1 MKYYDETNIFNKII
15 KGEIPCEK
23 IYEDDEVLCF
33 KDINPIAKIHVLFIP
48 KEKYVSFDDFV
59 QKSEPNKITSYF
71 KKLQL
76 IAKKLNLQN
85 SGYRII
91 ANHGSDAGQE
101 VPHFHFHLLG
111 GEKIGGLK

>member
-1 MKYYDETNIFNKII
+1 MYSK
-15 KGEIPCEK
+15 EI
-23 IYEDDEVLCF
+23 DLL
-33 KDINPIAKIHVLFIP
+33 INLLSSLQGIGPRSARRIA
-48 KEKYVSFDDFV
+48 
-59 QKSEPNKITSYF
+59 
-71 KKLQL
+71 LQL